1 MVCVAA
7 TAQNL
12 TYADYMQQVLTN
24 NIALTA
30 QRLNIEISAAETQAS
45 KVRNDATL
53 AVTYSSN
60 EDWSKKLGDAIEG
73 ELSRTFTFGV
83 RSSRIALAQ
92 SKSEETAALLE
103 EYLRNFRADATI
115 AFLEQIVVVLYI
127 VR

>member
-1 MVCVAA
+1 MKKFLTAITLAMVCVAA
-7 TAQNL
+7 TAQNI
-12 TYADYMQQVLTN
+12 TYADYMQRVLTN

-92 SKSEETAALLE
+92 SKSEDTAALLE
-103 EYLRNFRADATI
+103 
-115 AFLEQIVVVLYI
+115 
-127 VR
+127 